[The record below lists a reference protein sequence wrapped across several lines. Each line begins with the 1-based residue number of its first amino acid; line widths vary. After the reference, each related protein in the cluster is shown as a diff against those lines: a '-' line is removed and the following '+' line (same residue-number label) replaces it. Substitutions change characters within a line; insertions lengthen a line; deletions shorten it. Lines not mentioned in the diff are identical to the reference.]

1 MLQIDDMDHAHF
13 AIDGEI
19 RRQYRRFNAVGTQ
32 LTVRLLPPPD
42 PHANAAS
49 HFQNSVTRLLDYAQ
63 RHSEDGDMVGVTI
76 RNALRENDRPIGLS
90 FRRKDQISGDVMWSV
105 FEKVAQSN
113 SRFNATD
120 TLIVDVH
127 SVGMPAG
134 FGRNKKALKARGRP
148 LANLAHLKRSIVRVS
163 AEKDC
168 LAHALII
175 MCVCMCMC
183 ARACV

>member
-1 MLQIDDMDHAHF
+1 
-13 AIDGEI
+13 
-19 RRQYRRFNAVGTQ
+19 
-32 LTVRLLPPPD
+32 
-42 PHANAAS
+42 
-49 HFQNSVTRLLDYAQ
+49 
-63 RHSEDGDMVGVTI
+63 
-76 RNALRENDRPIGLS
+76 
-90 FRRKDQISGDVMWSV
+90 MWSV

-175 MCVCMCMC
+175 AIAKLKGDANYQAYRRGRKMGPQVRRLLEATGINLDDGGGIRELRRFQEHLKEYRIVVYAGLDCQDIMYDGDVPS
-183 ARACV
+183 AERINL

>member
-1 MLQIDDMDHAHF
+1 
-13 AIDGEI
+13 
-19 RRQYRRFNAVGTQ
+19 
-32 LTVRLLPPPD
+32 
-42 PHANAAS
+42 
-49 HFQNSVTRLLDYAQ
+49 
-63 RHSEDGDMVGVTI
+63 
-76 RNALRENDRPIGLS
+76 
-90 FRRKDQISGDVMWSV
+90 MWSV

-175 MCVCMCMC
+175 AIAKLKGDANYTAYRQGRKIGPQVRRLLE
-183 ARACV
+183 ATGKKSGRWGRDPRTQAIPRASQGIQDSRLRRSRLSGYNVRWRRAVRRENKSPV